1 MNACQKSRIA
11 TVVVALLLGCLP
23 VLALAAGTESFPT
36 STPAK
41 PKDPDYV
48 AGKAAI
54 EAKNWSGAI
63 TALERAVQRDPRDA
77 NAQNLLGYAYRNTG
91 NLDAAFKHYEEA
103 LRIDPDHRGAH
114 EYIGETYLLAGN
126 LAKAKEHLA
135 ALDRLCT
142 FGCDEYSDLK
152 EAIADYEKKT
162 AKR

>member
-1 MNACQKSRIA
+1 MNARRNFRLA
-11 TVVVALLLGCLP
+11 VFAAALVLGCAPAL
-23 VLALAAGTESFPT
+23 VLAAGTESF
-36 STPAK
+36 STTPSK

-54 EAKNWSGAI
+54 DAKNWSAAI
-63 TALERAVQRDPRDA
+63 AALERAVQRDPRDP

-103 LRIDPDHRGAH
+103 LRIDPNHRGAH

-135 ALDRLCT
+135 ALDRICT
-142 FGCDEYSDLK
+142 FGCEEYSDLK
-152 EAIADYEKKT
+152 EAIADYEKKS